1 MAEAPLSIALFTYS
15 TRPRGGVVHTLQ
27 LGEALVALGQRVHLF
42 ALEKPGRSGFFRPTD
57 LPASF
62 IPVDERPDEE
72 MADRVAR
79 YIDAYVG
86 FLEDEPGAA
95 PGFDVYHAED
105 CISANALIRLR
116 ATGRL
121 PRVVRTVHHVDDF
134 TSPSL
139 ISCQHDSIVGPD
151 TVLVVSDWWRR
162 RLAEDYGIDA
172 PIVHN
177 GVDVERFRPALDEA
191 AREAERARLG
201 LAGSVVVL
209 AVGGVEPRKNSRV
222 LLAAFAG
229 VAPEL
234 AAATGRR
241 PLLAIVGGDTLFDYR
256 DYRAAFDGELER
268 LVADGRLAADAVVR
282 LGPVEDDR
290 LVSLYRAADVLAFP
304 SVREGWGLAVLEAQ
318 ASGTPVVAS
327 DIEVLREY
335 LVDGRDALLVAPDD
349 PAALGREI
357 VRAVTEP
364 ALAATLRAG
373 GLATARRFDWRSTA
387 RRHLEIYRGL
397 AG

>member
-27 LGEALVALGQRVHLF
+27 LGEALAALGQRVHLF
-42 ALEKPGRSGFFRPTD
+42 ALEKPGRSGFYRPTD

-177 GVDVERFRPALDEA
+177 GVDVERFRPALDAA

-201 LAGSVVVL
+201 LADSVVVL

-256 DYRAAFDGELER
+256 DYRAAFDDDLER
-268 LVADGRLAADAVVR
+268 LVADGRLAADAVAR

-349 PAALGREI
+349 PAALGRAI